1 MLSVFPV
8 TCGIEVSELCHEFS
22 SSVLQLSGGEAS
34 KAQGMKC
41 VAFVCRFCMHAY
53 ICTYVSVFCMHV
65 CIGTICVCLHQM
77 DAVCHLTVLL
87 QIDAIWHLL
96 QYNSEDGSR

>member
-1 MLSVFPV
+1 MLRLFAVFA
-8 TCGIEVSELCHEFS
+8 CIH
-22 SSVLQLSGGEAS
+22 
-34 KAQGMKC
+34 
-41 VAFVCRFCMHAY
+41 
-53 ICTYVSVFCMHV
+53 TYVRICVLYACVYRHDV
-65 CIGTICVCLHQM
+65 CVCLHQM